1 MSKKILILE
10 PYLDLLGGSERMA
23 FEVAKG
29 LARESWEVHVGYERD
44 GIWKERYQAFSK
56 GFHQIQLPVLTFRR
70 PWELIATVWR
80 LRRLMRKLGI
90 QVIFTSHNGLLLA
103 AALLERFFG
112 VRSCFHLGL
121 MGSVANTVSGRWAVR
136 QISAGVAPSE
146 QTAKSWREIGWP
158 KETLQVVPNWIDW
171 EEYRNL
177 PSKEEARDLLG
188 ITEMADGRWKMGNLN
203 GNNLKVVGYVGRLV
217 KEKGIEVLLEAWTEV
232 EEKMPGALLLIAGS
246 GTPEYERYLKN
257 RAGERVRFLGAVA
270 DPKPVYAACDL
281 VVIPSLWEEPFG
293 LIPLEAVACGAVPLV
308 SDRGFLPQ
316 IVEEVERGLIHPAG
330 NPEELSRQIIHWL
343 AHPRESASKGLRKA
357 LDKRFSS
364 RSGIQK
370 YEEVL
375 EGIIAQ

>member
-1 MSKKILILE
+1 
-10 PYLDLLGGSERMA
+10 
-23 FEVAKG
+23 
-29 LARESWEVHVGYERD
+29 
-44 GIWKERYQAFSK
+44 
-56 GFHQIQLPVLTFRR
+56 
-70 PWELIATVWR
+70 
-80 LRRLMRKLGI
+80 
-90 QVIFTSHNGLLLA
+90 
-103 AALLERFFG
+103 
-112 VRSCFHLGL
+112 

-158 KETLQVVPNWIDW
+158 QATIQVVPNWIDW
-171 EEYRNL
+171 GEYSKL
-177 PSKEEARDLLG
+177 PTKKEARDLLG
-188 ITEMADGRWKMGNLN
+188 ITEMADGRWKMGALN
-203 GNNLKVVGYVGRLV
+203 GKNLKVVGYVGRLV
-217 KEKGIEVLLEAWTEV
+217 KEKGIEVLLEAWKGV
-232 EEKMPGALLLIAGS
+232 EEKIPEAILIVAGG